1 MWGSSSM
8 TDIEFQVLMG
18 LKKVFAIDGCR
29 LPNNG
34 ENATYDLISPGSNE
48 KFLFDIDRKGKIE
61 LSKFKLQNRYGQT
74 KLPLVRV
81 DIDSP
86 PHMNPDG
93 TIVSRNHIHIFKEM
107 DSDTGNLPWAYDLET
122 FEKIKYD
129 RKNIRFMDVFFAF
142 CEYCNIDVENVQ
154 GVM

>member
-1 MWGSSSM
+1 M

-93 TIVSRNHIHIFKEM
+93 TIVSREPLIN
-107 DSDTGNLPWAYDLET
+107 
-122 FEKIKYD
+122 
-129 RKNIRFMDVFFAF
+129 
-142 CEYCNIDVENVQ
+142 
-154 GVM
+154 

>member
-1 MWGSSSM
+1 M

-34 ENATYDLISPGSNE
+34 ENATYDLISPGANE

-61 LSKFKLQNRYGQT
+61 LSKFKL
-74 KLPLVRV
+74 L
-81 DIDSP
+81 

>member
-1 MWGSSSM
+1 M
-8 TDIEFQVLMG
+8 TDIEFHVLMG
-18 LKKVFAIDGCR
+18 LKKVFTLESCR

-34 ENATYDLISPGSNE
+34 ETVTYDLISPESNE

-61 LSKFKLQNRYGQT
+61 LSKFKLQNRYTKT
-74 KLPLVRV
+74 KLPLVRI
-81 DIDSP
+81 DINSP

-93 TIVSRNHIHIFKEM
+93 AIVSRNHIHIFKEM

-122 FEKIKYD
+122 FEEIKYD
-129 RKNIRFMDVFFAF
+129 RSNIQFMDIFNAF
-142 CEYCNIDVENVQ
+142 CEYCNIDIENVQ

>member
-1 MWGSSSM
+1 M
-8 TDIEFQVLMG
+8 TDVEFQVLMG

-48 KFLFDIDRKGKIE
+48 KFLF
-61 LSKFKLQNRYGQT
+61 
-74 KLPLVRV
+74 

-129 RKNIRFMDVFFAF
+129 RNNI
-142 CEYCNIDVENVQ
+142 
-154 GVM
+154 